1 MRWSQINSIELE
13 RDQIDEIEEAVD
25 LVLGDDEGEIKGT
38 EDDDDGVNARHGLVQ
53 NVHPTTESVR

>member
-1 MRWSQINSIELE
+1 M
-13 RDQIDEIEEAVD
+13 IDEAVD

-53 NVHPTTESVR
+53 NAHPTTDSVR

>member
-1 MRWSQINSIELE
+1 MKSNTNSIEWE
-13 RDQIDEIEEAVD
+13 RDQNDEIEEAVD

-53 NVHPTTESVR
+53 NVHPTTDSVR